1 MSWDFYFEQAGARVA
16 HTTELRAAGAT
27 ERMLTSAVR
36 LRNLIRVRRGW
47 YCLPGTDRATVEA
60 VRVGGRLGCVSA
72 LGDLGIFGFDQSRT
86 HLHLRT
92 EASRL
97 RSPSNRRE
105 SLDDWNRRGVTL
117 HWSPLIHPDAANAFR
132 VGVKDALV
140 QSLQCQHPWH
150 ALASIDNALFLGMI
164 QEEDV
169 AEIFVAGPPKRR
181 VLRPLVDGRSE
192 SGQETVLRMI
202 VHQAGLAYEIQ
213 PVIQGVGRIDMLI
226 EGVLAVEA
234 DSRAHHDGWDA
245 HVRDRTR
252 DAKLGSLGYP
262 SLRPVYQSIM
272 FEQDFVLAAIMGVL
286 RSSAHHRTVIG

>member
-1 MSWDFYFEQAGARVA
+1 MSWDHYFEQAAVRVA
-16 HTTELRAAGAT
+16 QTAELRAAGAT

-36 LRNLIRVRRGW
+36 FEHLIRLRRGW

-60 VRVGGRLGCVSA
+60 VRVGGRIGCVSA
-72 LGDLGIFGFDQSRT
+72 LGDLGIFAFDQSRT
-86 HLHLRT
+86 HLHLRH

-105 SLDDWNRRGVTL
+105 ALDFRNRRDVRL
-117 HWSPLIHPDAANAFR
+117 HWAPLIQPDAANAFR

-164 QEEDV
+164 HDGDL
-169 AEIFVAGPPKRR
+169 AEIFAAGPPKRR
-181 VLRPLVDGRSE
+181 SLRPLVYGRSE

-213 PVIQGVGRIDMLI
+213 PVIEGVGRIDMLV
-226 EGVLAVEA
+226 EGILAVEA
-234 DSRAHHDGWDA
+234 DSRTHHDGWEA

-286 RSSAHHRTVIG
+286 RSGGHHRIVIR